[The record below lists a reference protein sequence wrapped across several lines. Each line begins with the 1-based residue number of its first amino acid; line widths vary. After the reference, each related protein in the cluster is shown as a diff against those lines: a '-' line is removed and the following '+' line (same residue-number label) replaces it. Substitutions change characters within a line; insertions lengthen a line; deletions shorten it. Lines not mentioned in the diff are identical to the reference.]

1 MYMTLNPLYV
11 YSLITYLLRSYNF
24 YNTQNGAAESSNPI
38 PNLNVVA
45 EDRSVVGDLLQNVVA
60 EVVVLLRVIDPRKES
75 IWNPSFLRG

>member
-45 EDRSVVGDLLQNVVA
+45 EDRSVVGELLQDVVA
-60 EVVVLLRVIDPRKES
+60 KVVVGLRVVYPRKEC
-75 IWNPSFLRG
+75 IGNPSFLWG